1 MIIDVLTLFPEMF
14 EALNSS
20 IIKRASEKGIIEIRV
35 HNFRD
40 YSKKNSRQVDD
51 YSYGGGAGMIQS
63 LQALVDC
70 LRSIPG
76 YETAHK
82 ILTAP
87 VGKVYSQSKA
97 SEFSKLDH
105 LIILCGHYEGID
117 DRIEHFVDEEISVGD
132 YVLSGGEIPAF
143 AIIDSVV
150 RLLPGALGNEESTD
164 VESFGGQ
171 LLEYPQYTRPEVFE
185 GLKVPDVLISGDHE
199 KVRKFRRFQSLE
211 RTYHRRPDL
220 LAKAELTAEDL
231 KFLEKIKR
239 GEQL

>member
-1 MIIDVLTLFPEMF
+1 
-14 EALNSS
+14 
-20 IIKRASEKGIIEIRV
+20 
-35 HNFRD
+35 
-40 YSKKNSRQVDD
+40 
-51 YSYGGGAGMIQS
+51 MIQS
-63 LQALVDC
+63 LQAIVDC

-76 YETAHK
+76 YEAAHK

-87 VGKVYSQSKA
+87 VGKVYQQKTA
-97 SEFSKLDH
+97 VEFSKLDH

-117 DRIEHFVDEEISVGD
+117 DRIESYVDEEISVGD

-164 VESFGGQ
+164 IESFDGQ

-185 GLKVPDVLISGDHE
+185 GQKVPEVLISGDHE
-199 KVRKFRRFQSLE
+199 KVRKYRRFMSLE
-211 RTYHRRPDL
+211 RTYQRRPDL
-220 LAKAELTAEDL
+220 LEKAELTAEDR

-239 GEQL
+239 GETL

>member
-20 IIKRASEKGIIEIRV
+20 IIKRASEKGIVEIRV

-76 YETAHK
+76 YEKAQK

-87 VGKVYSQSKA
+87 VGKVYQQKTVV
-97 SEFSKLDH
+97 EFSKLDH
-105 LIILCGHYEGID
+105 LIIICGHYEGID
-117 DRIEHFVDEEISVGD
+117 DRIENYVDEAISVGD

-164 VESFGGQ
+164 IESFDGQ

-185 GLKVPDVLISGDHE
+185 GLKVPEVLISGDHE
-199 KVRKFRRFQSLE
+199 KVRKYRRFMSLE
-211 RTYHRRPDL
+211 RTFKRRPDL
-220 LAKAELTAEDL
+220 LEKAELTAEDL

-239 GEQL
+239 GETL